1 MQEMESLKKF
11 NGLKIEKLEQEAEEL
26 ISKHGE
32 QLRVLKLEH
41 KDNLTMLKESHKEE
55 MDFLREKHH
64 KVIASIKESSLIE
77 FSVLQDNSSYLTTL
91 RQASGVLENLGEEF
105 QTMKD
110 DLITKT
116 NNLQLEREMKLSQRE
131 KLVEDSEK
139 RLKLNEES
147 TEQERDR
154 LMTLIGSLETQ
165 LSSLTNKNAE
175 DNWIIRQKLASFQ
188 AEKDAFEREKTFV
201 REQMTKDE
209 KRIEDLKQ
217 SQLQE
222 YQRLLQQVH
231 DEKRIISIERTK
243 LETQMQLSGE
253 ASDTTGK
260 HEIEASVKVAKDAAK
275 ASESERIK
283 YLRLQ
288 KDLERNR
295 RGLNDRENELRSKE
309 EELENE
315 ICAAKALE
323 TRAKEA
329 ISKYRQN
336 EMALMEKMSF
346 IQRKLSQIME
356 KEQQLSQER
365 MTLSKERMD
374 LNEAKQK
381 IETSKCSLCRIG
393 DGIGQI
399 SATREVEN
407 VPVKI
412 DSFLDIDHLF
422 DGNLEEALKRLK
434 SGGDFSGFMDFN
446 F

>member
-11 NGLKIEKLEQEAEEL
+11 NSLKIEKLEQEAEEL
-26 ISKHGE
+26 ISKHSE
-32 QLRVLKLEH
+32 QVRVLKLEH

-64 KVIASIKESSLIE
+64 KVVASIKESSLIE

-116 NNLQLEREMKLSQRE
+116 NNLQLEKEMKLSQRE
-131 KLVEDSEK
+131 KFVEDSEK

-147 TEQERDR
+147 TEQDRER
-154 LMTLIGSLETQ
+154 LMTLIASLETQ

-217 SQLQE
+217 SQLDE

-243 LETQMQLSGE
+243 LETQMQLSVE
-253 ASDTTGK
+253 ASNTTEK
-260 HEIEASVKVAKDAAK
+260 YEIEASVKVAKDAAK
-275 ASESERIK
+275 ASEFERMK

-288 KDLERNR
+288 KDLEKNR
-295 RGLNDRENELRSKE
+295 RDLNDRENELRSKE

-323 TRAKEA
+323 TRAKES

-336 EMALMEKMSF
+336 EIALMEKMSF

-365 MTLSKERMD
+365 MILSKERMD

-399 SATREVEN
+399 SATREMESV
-407 VPVKI
+407 VPEKI
-412 DSFLDIDHLF
+412 DVDHLF
-422 DGNLEEALKRLK
+422 EGNLEEALKRLK
-434 SGGDFSGFMDFN
+434 SAGDFSGFMDFH